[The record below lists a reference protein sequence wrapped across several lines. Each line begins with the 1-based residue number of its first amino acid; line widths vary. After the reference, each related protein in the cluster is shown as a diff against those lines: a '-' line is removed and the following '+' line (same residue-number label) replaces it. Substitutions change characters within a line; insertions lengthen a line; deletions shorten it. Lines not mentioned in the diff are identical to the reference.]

1 MCRGSPGIG
10 DYLMDADIIIIGSG
24 MGGATLAAA
33 LAPSG
38 RRVLILE
45 RGERLPDS
53 PEARDPTAIFRRGH
67 FKPKET
73 WHDAEG
79 RPFNPGNYAFVGGN
93 TKFYG
98 AVLLRYRAEDF
109 RPLRHVG
116 GVTPGWPIGYGD
128 LESCYSE
135 AEQLYRVRGSVAGDP
150 TEPPHSA
157 PYPFPPVPDEPD
169 IAALR
174 RAFAAQG
181 LHPSALP
188 LGVDIERWLAR
199 APTTWDAF
207 PDSTGAKSD
216 AESCGLAAALK
227 HPNVSLLTGHR
238 ATRLL
243 AEGRRVTG
251 VEVDRPGG
259 KVTLRAPVVCLCA
272 GAVMSSALLLASADA
287 DHPAGL
293 ANGSDQVGRNF
304 MNHNLTAMIAF
315 NPLRRNRSV
324 YEKTI
329 QVNDWYLT
337 GGPGGEPLGNI
348 QMLGRVTGPILAG
361 ESGLP
366 LWLSHLMAERSI
378 HIMAM
383 SEDLPDPAS
392 RVLWRNGGIVLD
404 WRRTNVAAHDLLV
417 ARLRRAMR
425 RAGWPIV
432 LSKGFPKSKPSHQC
446 GTLRMGNDPAAS
458 VVDAN
463 LKAHDLDNLYVADA
477 SVLPTSAAVNP
488 SLTVAALA
496 LRLGRHLNQTA

>member
-1 MCRGSPGIG
+1 M
-10 DYLMDADIIIIGSG
+10 
-24 MGGATLAAA
+24 
-33 LAPSG
+33 
-38 RRVLILE
+38 
-45 RGERLPDS
+45 
-53 PEARDPTAIFRRGH
+53 
-67 FKPKET
+67 
-73 WHDAEG
+73 
-79 RPFNPGNYAFVGGN
+79 
-93 TKFYG
+93 
-98 AVLLRYRAEDF
+98 
-109 RPLRHVG
+109 
-116 GVTPGWPIGYGD
+116 
-128 LESCYSE
+128 
-135 AEQLYRVRGSVAGDP
+135 
-150 TEPPHSA
+150 
-157 PYPFPPVPDEPD
+157 
-169 IAALR
+169 
-174 RAFAAQG
+174 
-181 LHPSALP
+181 
-188 LGVDIERWLAR
+188 
-199 APTTWDAF
+199 
-207 PDSTGAKSD
+207 
-216 AESCGLAAALK
+216 
-227 HPNVSLLTGHR
+227 
-238 ATRLL
+238 
-243 AEGRRVTG
+243 VTG

-477 SVLPTSAAVNP
+477 SALPTSAAVNP